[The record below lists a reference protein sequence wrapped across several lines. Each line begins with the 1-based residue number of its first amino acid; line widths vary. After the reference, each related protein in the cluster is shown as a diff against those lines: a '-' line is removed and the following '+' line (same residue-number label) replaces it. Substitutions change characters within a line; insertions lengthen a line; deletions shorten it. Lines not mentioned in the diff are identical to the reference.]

1 MCLTEDR
8 NSSLC
13 HSKVSWDKATKSP
26 SLSLWKIYWQRSKLS
41 KLGKSESD
49 TGMYCFDH
57 CLSWFSAE
65 AQTRGTSSEGAKL
78 LCPDFPREVSFP
90 TESQLNCAAGFAAV
104 SGGGVL
110 AVVKQTE
117 EDSGWGGR
125 SFLLRYRLIR
135 EPSPLSVTPFIFLWL
150 SETVTMMVPLLISDT
165 ADVYRRPV

>member
-26 SLSLWKIYWQRSKLS
+26 SPSLWKIYWQRSKLS

-78 LCPDFPREVSFP
+78 LCPGFPREVSFP
-90 TESQLNCAAGFAAV
+90 TESQFKCAVGFAAV
-104 SGGGVL
+104 SGGGVV

-117 EDSGWGGR
+117 EDRDCIGLGRR

-135 EPSPLSVTPFIFLWL
+135 EPSPLLHSSFCGSERQWPWWFLC
-150 SETVTMMVPLLISDT
+150 SSLIQQMYTGD
-165 ADVYRRPV
+165 